1 MEGARER
8 YVTVNGLRIFV
19 QETGSGEP
27 LLLLMGLGAAGDKW
41 EANAAVYKEH
51 FRCIL
56 IDNCG
61 AGRSDKPER
70 ESYSVAEMAET
81 AVGVLDALG
90 VERAHLNGIS
100 MGGAIAQEIA
110 IRHPER
116 VRSLILTSTFCR
128 VTNTFRAAIETLR
141 DLTGVIDPQ
150 TRKRLNQW
158 MTFSQKTQN
167 ERPEF
172 LTEMAAWDAAYPY
185 PMPAY
190 AYKAQCN
197 ACLAHDASDR
207 LDRIQAP
214 TLIAAGRCDL
224 FVPLTVTEEL
234 HAGIAGSE
242 LYLCEN
248 GGHVHEW
255 EYLDDYNRATLDF
268 LLAHREKQEAQT

>member
-19 QETGSGEP
+19 QEIGSGEP

-41 EANAAVYKEH
+41 EANVAVYKAY

-61 AGRSDKPER
+61 AGRSDKPEQ
-70 ESYSVAEMAET
+70 EAYSVAEMAET

-90 VERAHLNGIS
+90 VKRAHLNGIS

-116 VRSLILTSTFCR
+116 VRSLILTSTFCH

-172 LTEMAAWDAAYPY
+172 LAEMAAWDAAYPY
-185 PMPAY
+185 PMPSY

-197 ACLAHDASDR
+197 ACLAHDTSDR
-207 LDRIQAP
+207 LGRIQAP
-214 TLIAAGRCDL
+214 TLIAAGGCDL
-224 FVPLTVTEEL
+224 FVPMTVTEEL
-234 HAGIAGSE
+234 HAGIAGSR
-242 LYLCEN
+242 LYVCEN

-255 EYLDDYNRATLDF
+255 EYLDDYNRVTPDF
-268 LLAHREKQEAQT
+268 LLAHRGDNA

>member
-1 MEGARER
+1 MTGAAE
-8 YVTVNGLRIFV
+8 YKIKVNEVELFV
-19 QETGSGEP
+19 QTIGAGEP

-41 EANAAVYKEH
+41 ESNVNAYKAH

-56 IDNCG
+56 VDNRG
-61 AGRSDKPER
+61 AGRSDKPEQ
-70 ESYSVAEMAET
+70 ESYTVAQMAED

-90 VERAHLNGIS
+90 IEKAHINGIS

-116 VRSLILTSTFCR
+116 VRSLILTSTFCY
-128 VTNTFRAAIETLR
+128 VSNTFRTAIETLR
-141 DLTGVIDPQ
+141 DQQGIMDKKML
-150 TRKRLNQW
+150 KRLNQW

-197 ACLAHDASDR
+197 ACLGHEARER
-207 LDRIQAP
+207 LAMITAP
-214 TLIAAGRCDL
+214 TLIAAGKRDL
-224 FVPLTVTEEL
+224 FVPMEVTRAL
-234 HAGIAGSE
+234 HQGIAGSK
-242 LYLCEN
+242 LYVCEY

-255 EYLDDYNRATLDF
+255 EYLEDYNRVTLDF
-268 LLAHREKQEAQT
+268 LLENREN